1 MLRVNEL
8 LSWLTWLMLVEGQRS
23 APVCVNVNQTH
34 TVRMSETMKETF
46 TELYFFRSTDD
57 AALWWRSFWALV
69 LLGALLSTQP
79 DHEAMFTLQ
88 RLQIT
93 DDVCRFESWRWCNA
107 VVLQEFTSVRS
118 SSARVAAAA
127 HHHPVRQTQTAE
139 LDSSWQIHHYIYL

>member
-46 TELYFFRSTDD
+46 TELYFFRSPDD
-57 AALWWRSFWALV
+57 AALWWRSVWALV